1 MLVLAAFFVCVFFL
15 VRSLLVFIGLLKDPI
30 LEACE
35 RYGPTEYLY
44 IPLLPVT
51 VWFGMVL
58 LSFGGWIWT
67 LLRVPSP
74 LLVPGLFIL
83 LLAGFGYRYYE
94 TFAAW
99 HYRWLK
105 YPRWF
110 HELREYTTRYERRRI
125 AYAWQR
131 LPWRMRLAYNSN
143 SEAFRLWADFVVMS
157 TVWEVEEGQESVYE
171 QWRG

>member
-1 MLVLAAFFVCVFFL
+1 MLVLAAFFLCVFFL

-58 LSFGGWIWT
+58 LSFGGWIWS

-99 HYRWLK
+99 HY
-105 YPRWF
+105 
-110 HELREYTTRYERRRI
+110 
-125 AYAWQR
+125 
-131 LPWRMRLAYNSN
+131 
-143 SEAFRLWADFVVMS
+143 
-157 TVWEVEEGQESVYE
+157 
-171 QWRG
+171 